1 MHALTDL
8 LGYMNLPLHLAVFV
22 TTPLELLSFVL
33 AVITVWLNIR
43 QSHWAWLFA
52 IVSSATYAMV
62 FFGSRLYGDM
72 GLQFVFI
79 AVSIY
84 GWRQWLRG
92 DGNHAALPVTALDA
106 RGRWLAVG
114 GWFAGFVVLAM
125 FLKTWTDTDV
135 PHSDGFLTAG
145 SLVGQLLLSR
155 KKVENWHV
163 WIIVDV
169 LYVGL
174 YLHKNLMLTAILYA
188 IFVGMAIVGLRTW
201 QQSAGMPTGGGGNDG
216 GGGRRLVLE

>member
-1 MHALTDL
+1 MHALTVL

-22 TTPLELLSFVL
+22 TTPLELQSFVL
-33 AVITVWLNIR
+33 SVATVWLNIR

-92 DGNHAALPVTALDA
+92 DGHHAMLPVTALDG
-106 RGRWLAVG
+106 RGRWLAAG
-114 GWFAGFVVLAM
+114 AWFAGFLA
-125 FLKTWTDTDV
+125 DV
-135 PHSDGFLTAG
+135 DNALVSFNSCRIEQRLGF
-145 SLVGQLLLSR
+145 
-155 KKVENWHV
+155 W
-163 WIIVDV
+163 
-169 LYVGL
+169 
-174 YLHKNLMLTAILYA
+174 
-188 IFVGMAIVGLRTW
+188 
-201 QQSAGMPTGGGGNDG
+201 
-216 GGGRRLVLE
+216 